1 MAVTVHTAADPAWEQ
16 ADEEQAFWEEQATDF
31 PLRYPD
37 QYVAV
42 HEHEVVAHASSLLEI
57 IDALQAHDLKPAEVW
72 MRYFSAHPMH
82 LVL

>member
-1 MAVTVHTAADPAWEQ
+1 MADLTPTTDELAWER
-16 ADEEQAFWEEQATDF
+16 ADKEQAFWEEQAADF

-42 HEHEVVAHASSLLEI
+42 HDDIVVAHASSLLEI
-57 IDALQAHDLKPAEVW
+57 IDLLRTHNLKPADVW